1 MVQPA
6 LGGRRDPARPTVLH
20 YLQDWLPLSE
30 QFVHSLVTRSRY
42 RGVVVSR
49 RTPSNRDAFP
59 FRPVYSLG
67 RLFPPPRAFDD
78 TERRA
83 LTLALRAIALR
94 HRPSIVHNHHGYR
107 VRDTLGLVHRLR
119 VPWVMSFHG
128 HDVLSHLREWPG
140 DFGDAPQRADAII
153 VPSRWFGDRVA
164 ELGVAPEN
172 IRVIPSGVDTTFF
185 TPTPLPDASREVL
198 FVGRFVEKKG
208 LDVLLAAWPAVVAA
222 VPEARLRLLGF
233 GPLEDLARSG
243 GPSVE
248 VELGR
253 TSERA
258 AQLRRALQRSR
269 AVVTPSRTADNGDA
283 ETLLLVNL
291 EAQASGRPVV
301 TTRHGGIPEYVDED
315 ETALIVPENDADA
328 LAAALIRV
336 LTDDELAARFA
347 AAGPAFTAPL
357 DLART
362 AARVDDLYDELLQR
376 ATSR

>member
-1 MVQPA
+1 
-6 LGGRRDPARPTVLH
+6 
-20 YLQDWLPLSE
+20 
-30 QFVHSLVTRSRY
+30 
-42 RGVVVSR
+42 
-49 RTPSNRDAFP
+49 
-59 FRPVYSLG
+59 
-67 RLFPPPRAFDD
+67 
-78 TERRA
+78 
-83 LTLALRAIALR
+83 
-94 HRPSIVHNHHGYR
+94 
-107 VRDTLGLVHRLR
+107 
-119 VPWVMSFHG
+119 
-128 HDVLSHLREWPG
+128 
-140 DFGDAPQRADAII
+140 
-153 VPSRWFGDRVA
+153 
-164 ELGVAPEN
+164 
-172 IRVIPSGVDTTFF
+172 
-185 TPTPLPDASREVL
+185 VL

-248 VELGR
+248 VELGQ

-258 AQLRRALQRSR
+258 VQLRRALQRAR
-269 AVVTPSRTADNGDA
+269 AVVTPSRTAGNGDA

-315 ETALIVPENDADA
+315 KTALIVPENDADA

-347 AAGPAFTAPL
+347 TAGPAFTAPL
-357 DLART
+357 DLAQT